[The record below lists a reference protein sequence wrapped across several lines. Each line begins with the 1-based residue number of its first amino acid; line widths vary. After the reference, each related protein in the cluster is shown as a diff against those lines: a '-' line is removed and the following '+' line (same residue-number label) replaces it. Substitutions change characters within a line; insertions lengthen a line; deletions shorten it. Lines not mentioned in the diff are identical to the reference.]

1 MEKNLDYLVNE
12 KTGWWQRLVLISMTS
27 SVVIVAQQNLAMPFF
42 APLVDHWCSQP
53 KHLGKLPANSWKNYS
68 IPVEK
73 ASKSGKKTYSSC
85 NMFNV
90 DYENVSV
97 SDYVP
102 YMMRLKEENV
112 IFSDNSCSSWSYDES
127 EWRETIVFDNVNI
140 PSSEERFQMNVI
152 KQLLLDTYDRF
163 PLPSLQN
170 DCLRLRFKS
179 KSDPS
184 FLPAFCIARN
194 AYYKH
199 IRNAKRLHG
208 ELTAE
213 KLTQDAQQNGIRS
226 LYRHAKS
233 KRSTSAI
240 PLHNLLDYS
249 IDLFSSNSPAP
260 ELYRLTSCRQ
270 QEHFLLSPVSLQEV
284 ESTLK
289 GARNDKLMKLVDFNT
304 NRVHNIANI
313 LHLVTYGMLCNM
325 EKHLDYLVNEKS
337 GWWQRLVLISMTL
350 VVIIIAPQHLAMPF
364 FAPSV
369 DHWCSQPKH
378 LEKLSAKIW
387 KNYSIPVE
395 KTSGSGKKTYSSC
408 DMFNVDYENVS
419 VSDYVPYM
427 MHLKAENESFS
438 DNSCSSW
445 SYDESIWKETIVFD
459 WNLVCDRSVLV
470 SVSSSVYM
478 AGMVFGLLI
487 LPHFSDK
494 IGRRPVILFCLVTW
508 FTTGLGIVFSPNYV
522 TFTVLRFFTAAVSEF
537 SIDLAYVIGQEGLSQ
552 KVRSTWGNYTTAGF
566 SIGVIIL
573 TGLAYYLRNW
583 RLIQIISTIPLII
596 MFFLHLKIPESVRWQ
611 LSVGR
616 YDEAVKS
623 LKKCAELNNY
633 FLPDDSVLQ
642 DDIEQMKRVQ
652 ESKKSRENE
661 NKPTIFDLFKTKEI
675 RIRTLISYFLWFSVS
690 FCYYAFSLNIGDMA
704 GNMFV
709 NMIIGSSL
717 EIVGVFIGSYMLVK
731 FGRKRCLASLMFFAG
746 ALLLLAIPIPASI
759 SWLKVSISLLGRTCI
774 SMVFAMLYI
783 HTGEYMPTVL
793 RAIGIGSCNTCARL
807 GSIIAPYA
815 HQIKELTSET
825 VVFIIYGVLCILCGI
840 AYLRLPETLNCPLP
854 ESIEDAENLSSSQ
867 KRNCNMEK
875 HLDYLVNEK
884 SGWWQ
889 RLVLISMTLVV
900 IIAAPQHLA
909 MPFFAPSVDHW
920 CSQPKHLERLSA
932 KIWKNY
938 SIPVEKTSGS
948 GKKTYSSCDMFNVD
962 YENVSVSDYVPYMM
976 HLKEENESFSD
987 NSCSSWSYDESK
999 WKETIVFDDQS
1010 QSHDS
1015 EVINC
1020 VNLINKRLVINA
1032 VPSIFPNCPSY
1043 MKSEFTNECSAS
1055 RGKSATTEGRQDRMN
1070 SQLQENIQNFWSED
1084 SIKSIEDVYQKLETQ
1099 SGYIPIGFT
1108 WILQSEKLLI
1118 LSIVWNDA
1126 VPRIVGSITLCSS
1139 LSISI
1144 TVNGGIV
1151 APQKF
1156 KHITSKEKL
1165 ENFDTLRN
1173 LMAAVKNWIV
1183 ISETDCSEL
1192 LDKAKDSLEKYMD
1205 KCEGIEKQKQC
1216 GFLRE
1221 QIGLLESSK
1230 KSRRYSP
1237 DCLISSYLLYAASP
1251 NAYEE
1256 FRKQNL
1262 LCLPSSRTL
1271 RSLTSIIKA
1280 NESKYL
1286 KSRFSNLNSYERH
1299 VILMIDEIYT
1309 ASRVEYSSSEGKIIG
1324 LTTDNNVAGTI
1335 LTFMISS
1342 IAGQYRDVVSFYPIN
1357 VLCVDNHPVNR
1368 AFLTNI
1374 LCNGSLKSQIKNPVN
1389 DKPLFLLFD
1398 PVHNIKNVYNNFQ
1411 GKRIFKLPSFHLDN
1425 LNFVT
1430 TAKFDDLCELHNLE
1444 ATKPIK
1450 LGYKLTEKCLN
1461 PTSIEKSSV
1470 KLSMSVFNESTE
1482 NALRF
1487 YSDHEN
1493 KDWIGTATFISHFLK
1508 LWSIINVKNKSVGKF
1523 KRDPY
1528 REPITTVT
1536 DGRLTYLYD
1545 FANFL
1550 KRWQQNKKF
1559 CLTKETFTV
1568 MHHMCVTLPQIACY
1582 FLDVLKFQYVL
1593 FGKFQSD
1600 MIESR
1605 FGWYR
1610 QLSGGN
1616 YFISVKQVL
1625 ESERKIKAVSLLK
1638 FSGLNALDD
1647 FDKHDCVQLSENEVE
1662 CFVLQMQ
1669 DYEMAKLDSG
1679 DMNAIYYV
1687 AGALVRSMLKRTN
1700 CVSCKIFLVDDKRSN
1715 IDELAADKFEIVN
1728 DDVKHFVEAVNR
1740 GGLLAPSSLAFDI
1753 SWNLVCDRSVLV
1765 SVSSSV
1771 YMAGMVFGLLIL
1783 PHFSDKIGRK
1793 PVILF
1798 CLVTWFTTGLSI
1810 AFSPNYVTFTVLRF
1824 FTAAVN
1830 VFSIDLAFVIG
1841 QECLSQK
1848 VRSTWGNYT
1857 SAGFSIG
1864 VIILTG
1870 LAYYLRNWRLIQ
1882 IISTI
1887 PLTIMFFLHL
1897 YVTLLVYLAKQ

>member
-1 MEKNLDYLVNE
+1 MATEETDHLIIPVVTLANAIGINDEPQKAKNIKFTSDEKIIV
-12 KTGWWQRLVLISMTS
+12 LVLTAINLLCSMIFGTL
-27 SVVIVAQQNLAMPFF
+27 SVFYTVV
-42 APLVDHWCSQP
+42 
-53 KHLGKLPANSWKNYS
+53 
-68 IPVEK
+68 
-73 ASKSGKKTYSSC
+73 ASKRGIEEFEVGFVYASFYASAVLFSPTSGKVACVEIGVTTGYGFGALIGGYLFDKGGFFLPHVVLAILFAVFLPISFFTLPDLSQKETHQHSTDKQENSYS
-85 NMFNV
+85 F
-90 DYENVSV
+90 
-97 SDYVP
+97 
-102 YMMRLKEENV
+102 L
-112 IFSDNSCSSWSYDES
+112 
-127 EWRETIVFDNVNI
+127 
-140 PSSEERFQMNVI
+140 
-152 KQLLLDTYDRF
+152 QLLLVNYKN
-163 PLPSLQN
+163 PSILCPILATFSIFWQFAFN
-170 DCLRLRFKS
+170 VTAMPPYLSSFGISKTRTGQILMSGNIVYGLVGIPIGLLIDKFDCGIQMLIIGS
-179 KSDPS
+179 
-184 FLPAFCIARN
+184 IAR
-194 AYYKH
+194 
-199 IRNAKRLHG
+199 
-208 ELTAE
+208 
-213 KLTQDAQQNGIRS
+213 
-226 LYRHAKS
+226 
-233 KRSTSAI
+233 
-240 PLHNLLDYS
+240 
-249 IDLFSSNSPAP
+249 
-260 ELYRLTSCRQ
+260 
-270 QEHFLLSPVSLQEV
+270 
-284 ESTLK
+284 
-289 GARNDKLMKLVDFNT
+289 
-304 NRVHNIANI
+304 
-313 LHLVTYGMLCNM
+313 
-325 EKHLDYLVNEKS
+325 
-337 GWWQRLVLISMTL
+337 
-350 VVIIIAPQHLAMPF
+350 F
-364 FAPSV
+364 F
-369 DHWCSQPKH
+369 
-378 LEKLSAKIW
+378 
-387 KNYSIPVE
+387 
-395 KTSGSGKKTYSSC
+395 T
-408 DMFNVDYENVS
+408 
-419 VSDYVPYM
+419 
-427 MHLKAENESFS
+427 
-438 DNSCSSW
+438 
-445 SYDESIWKETIVFD
+445 
-459 WNLVCDRSVLV
+459 
-470 SVSSSVYM
+470 
-478 AGMVFGLLI
+478 FGLLGPYPFYGFTRK
-487 LPHFSDK
+487 LWLQPLGMG
-494 IGRRPVILFCLVTW
+494 IGGLCVSLMYVPCLDYFLKEARYNGLSNNLETNAMLS
-508 FTTGLGIVFSPNYV
+508 TIITICTGLGQTLGPIAADIEVQYLGFPWAS
-522 TFTVLRFFTAAVSEF
+522 VLTGSFCLFNAT
-537 SIDLAYVIGQEGLSQ
+537 I
-552 KVRSTWGNYTTAGF
+552 
-566 SIGVIIL
+566 SIGNV
-573 TGLAYYLRNW
+573 
-583 RLIQIISTIPLII
+583 
-596 MFFLHLKIPESVRWQ
+596 
-611 LSVGR
+611 
-616 YDEAVKS
+616 
-623 LKKCAELNNY
+623 
-633 FLPDDSVLQ
+633 
-642 DDIEQMKRVQ
+642 
-652 ESKKSRENE
+652 
-661 NKPTIFDLFKTKEI
+661 
-675 RIRTLISYFLWFSVS
+675 
-690 FCYYAFSLNIGDMA
+690 
-704 GNMFV
+704 
-709 NMIIGSSL
+709 
-717 EIVGVFIGSYMLVK
+717 
-731 FGRKRCLASLMFFAG
+731 
-746 ALLLLAIPIPASI
+746 
-759 SWLKVSISLLGRTCI
+759 
-774 SMVFAMLYI
+774 
-783 HTGEYMPTVL
+783 
-793 RAIGIGSCNTCARL
+793 
-807 GSIIAPYA
+807 
-815 HQIKELTSET
+815 
-825 VVFIIYGVLCILCGI
+825 
-840 AYLRLPETLNCPLP
+840 
-854 ESIEDAENLSSSQ
+854 
-867 KRNCNMEK
+867 
-875 HLDYLVNEK
+875 
-884 SGWWQ
+884 
-889 RLVLISMTLVV
+889 
-900 IIAAPQHLA
+900 
-909 MPFFAPSVDHW
+909 
-920 CSQPKHLERLSA
+920 
-932 KIWKNY
+932 IWKRSIHRKLEEDSTNY
-938 SIPVEKTSGS
+938 GEW
-948 GKKTYSSCDMFNVD
+948 
-962 YENVSVSDYVPYMM
+962 
-976 HLKEENESFSD
+976 ESA
-987 NSCSSWSYDESK
+987 YDP
-999 WKETIVFDDQS
+999 IGDQS

-1055 RGKSATTEGRQDRMN
+1055 RGKSATIEGRQDRMN

-1084 SIKSIEDVYQKLETQ
+1084 SIKSIEDVYQKLEAQ

-1118 LSIVWNDA
+1118 LSIVWNDG
-1126 VPRIVGSITLCSS
+1126 VPHIVGSITLCSS

-1192 LDKAKDSLEKYMD
+1192 LDKAKDSLEKYID

-1357 VLCVDNHPVNR
+1357 GINAKKLHVSCLEVLKYLDEIGFNVTVLCVDNHPVNR

-1482 NALRF
+1482 NALIF

-1528 REPITTVT
+1528 REPIMTVT

-1550 KRWQQNKKF
+1550 KIWQQNKNF
-1559 CLTKETFTV
+1559 CLTKVTFTV

-1753 SWNLVCDRSVLV
+1753 SVNMLDFFKSC
-1765 SVSSSV
+1765 
-1771 YMAGMVFGLLIL
+1771 
-1783 PHFSDKIGRK
+1783 RK
-1793 PVILF
+1793 ACWLSESGYLCPF
-1798 CLVTWFTTGLSI
+1798 MYTVTVQTT
-1810 AFSPNYVTFTVLRF
+1810 
-1824 FTAAVN
+1824 
-1830 VFSIDLAFVIG
+1830 
-1841 QECLSQK
+1841 
-1848 VRSTWGNYT
+1848 
-1857 SAGFSIG
+1857 
-1864 VIILTG
+1864 
-1870 LAYYLRNWRLIQ
+1870 
-1882 IISTI
+1882 
-1887 PLTIMFFLHL
+1887 
-1897 YVTLLVYLAKQ
+1897 

>member
-1 MEKNLDYLVNE
+1 M
-12 KTGWWQRLVLISMTS
+12 WMPQLISS
-27 SVVIVAQQNLAMPFF
+27 ISIQVVKRQLQDCV
-42 APLVDHWCSQP
+42 VR
-53 KHLGKLPANSWKNYS
+53 
-68 IPVEK
+68 
-73 ASKSGKKTYSSC
+73 
-85 NMFNV
+85 
-90 DYENVSV
+90 
-97 SDYVP
+97 VP
-102 YMMRLKEENV
+102 YGPYDTKVKRKTIQMAEKFQPVSSDLTLKERKKARSLRSV
-112 IFSDNSCSSWSYDES
+112 DLSDAEIGDRHKMVYKCAAFGCRSGYKG
-127 EWRETIVFDNVNI
+127 ETA
-140 PSSEERFQMNVI
+140 
-152 KQLLLDTYDRF
+152 DRILSFHKF
-163 PLPSLQN
+163 PLKDPELIQRWLRRLQRKNFVPTENSRLCSLHF
-170 DCLRLRFKS
+170 DDS
-179 KSDPS
+179 S
-184 FLPAFCIARN
+184 FVLQTTDKNKKRAGARDFSQ
-194 AYYKH
+194 
-199 IRNAKRLHG
+199 L
-208 ELTAE
+208 
-213 KLTQDAQQNGIRS
+213 
-226 LYRHAKS
+226 S
-233 KRSTSAI
+233 KRI
-240 PLHNLLDYS
+240 NL
-249 IDLFSSNSPAP
+249 
-260 ELYRLTSCRQ
+260 
-270 QEHFLLSPVSLQEV
+270 
-284 ESTLK
+284 
-289 GARNDKLMKLVDFNT
+289 
-304 NRVHNIANI
+304 
-313 LHLVTYGMLCNM
+313 
-325 EKHLDYLVNEKS
+325 
-337 GWWQRLVLISMTL
+337 
-350 VVIIIAPQHLAMPF
+350 
-364 FAPSV
+364 
-369 DHWCSQPKH
+369 
-378 LEKLSAKIW
+378 
-387 KNYSIPVE
+387 
-395 KTSGSGKKTYSSC
+395 
-408 DMFNVDYENVS
+408 
-419 VSDYVPYM
+419 
-427 MHLKAENESFS
+427 
-438 DNSCSSW
+438 
-445 SYDESIWKETIVFD
+445 
-459 WNLVCDRSVLV
+459 
-470 SVSSSVYM
+470 
-478 AGMVFGLLI
+478 
-487 LPHFSDK
+487 
-494 IGRRPVILFCLVTW
+494 
-508 FTTGLGIVFSPNYV
+508 
-522 TFTVLRFFTAAVSEF
+522 
-537 SIDLAYVIGQEGLSQ
+537 
-552 KVRSTWGNYTTAGF
+552 
-566 SIGVIIL
+566 
-573 TGLAYYLRNW
+573 
-583 RLIQIISTIPLII
+583 
-596 MFFLHLKIPESVRWQ
+596 
-611 LSVGR
+611 
-616 YDEAVKS
+616 
-623 LKKCAELNNY
+623 
-633 FLPDDSVLQ
+633 
-642 DDIEQMKRVQ
+642 
-652 ESKKSRENE
+652 
-661 NKPTIFDLFKTKEI
+661 
-675 RIRTLISYFLWFSVS
+675 
-690 FCYYAFSLNIGDMA
+690 
-704 GNMFV
+704 
-709 NMIIGSSL
+709 
-717 EIVGVFIGSYMLVK
+717 
-731 FGRKRCLASLMFFAG
+731 SLM
-746 ALLLLAIPIPASI
+746 I
-759 SWLKVSISLLGRTCI
+759 
-774 SMVFAMLYI
+774 
-783 HTGEYMPTVL
+783 L
-793 RAIGIGSCNTCARL
+793 R
-807 GSIIAPYA
+807 
-815 HQIKELTSET
+815 
-825 VVFIIYGVLCILCGI
+825 
-840 AYLRLPETLNCPLP
+840 
-854 ESIEDAENLSSSQ
+854 
-867 KRNCNMEK
+867 
-875 HLDYLVNEK
+875 
-884 SGWWQ
+884 
-889 RLVLISMTLVV
+889 
-900 IIAAPQHLA
+900 
-909 MPFFAPSVDHW
+909 
-920 CSQPKHLERLSA
+920 
-932 KIWKNY
+932 
-938 SIPVEKTSGS
+938 
-948 GKKTYSSCDMFNVD
+948 
-962 YENVSVSDYVPYMM
+962 
-976 HLKEENESFSD
+976 
-987 NSCSSWSYDESK
+987 
-999 WKETIVFDDQS
+999 
-1010 QSHDS
+1010 
-1015 EVINC
+1015 
-1020 VNLINKRLVINA
+1020 RLVINA

-1084 SIKSIEDVYQKLETQ
+1084 SIKSIEDVYQKLEAQ

-1118 LSIVWNDA
+1118 LSIVWNDG

-1357 VLCVDNHPVNR
+1357 GINAKKLHVSCLEVLKYLDEIGFNVTVLCVDNHPVNR

-1753 SWNLVCDRSVLV
+1753 SVKSYSLFFQIQNNPNLLQSFLSVSNHKQFFRSVFTKFYFEYYPGTGKNSHGKSWERLRKGTEGYGKSSKSVKVPVKALEGIALGAPLAMGLLAGVANPGQAALGAANTVNGLTFNPALGGGNVIPLVLNPGTGRRRRSAQEGRPTKILQKIIFVVMCYFIVDVTAFTSDSPSGVENEQYVVYNSEYGYDFDRKDGHHQEKDDSGYDFDRKDGYHQEKDNSGYDFDRKDGYYHQENHDSRMRFRPGQLAVVGVAIILLVIFAPIMFVVSLAPLMSLFMPTSSVLV
-1765 SVSSSV
+1765 AVPNFQQRELRSSLNNE
-1771 YMAGMVFGLLIL
+1771 LLSRLLNSL
-1783 PHFSDKIGRK
+1783 PKK
-1793 PVILF
+1793 
-1798 CLVTWFTTGLSI
+1798 
-1810 AFSPNYVTFTVLRF
+1810 VL
-1824 FTAAVN
+1824 
-1830 VFSIDLAFVIG
+1830 DL
-1841 QECLSQK
+1841 L
-1848 VRSTWGNYT
+1848 
-1857 SAGFSIG
+1857 
-1864 VIILTG
+1864 
-1870 LAYYLRNWRLIQ
+1870 
-1882 IISTI
+1882 
-1887 PLTIMFFLHL
+1887 
-1897 YVTLLVYLAKQ
+1897 

>member
-1 MEKNLDYLVNE
+1 MATEETDHLIIPVVTLANAIGINDEPQKAKNIKFTSDEKIIV
-12 KTGWWQRLVLISMTS
+12 LVLTAINLLCSMIFGTL
-27 SVVIVAQQNLAMPFF
+27 SVFYTVV
-42 APLVDHWCSQP
+42 
-53 KHLGKLPANSWKNYS
+53 
-68 IPVEK
+68 
-73 ASKSGKKTYSSC
+73 ASKRGIEEFEVGFVYASFYASAVLFSPTSGKVACVEIGVTTGYGFGALIGGYLFDKGGFFLPHVVLAILFAVFLPISFFTLPDLSQKETHQHSTDKQENSYS
-85 NMFNV
+85 F
-90 DYENVSV
+90 
-97 SDYVP
+97 
-102 YMMRLKEENV
+102 L
-112 IFSDNSCSSWSYDES
+112 
-127 EWRETIVFDNVNI
+127 
-140 PSSEERFQMNVI
+140 
-152 KQLLLDTYDRF
+152 QLLLVNYKN
-163 PLPSLQN
+163 PSILCPILATFSIFWQFAFN
-170 DCLRLRFKS
+170 VTAMPPYLSSFGISKTRTGQILMSGNIVYGLVGIPIGLLIDKFDCGIQMLIIGS
-179 KSDPS
+179 
-184 FLPAFCIARN
+184 IAR
-194 AYYKH
+194 
-199 IRNAKRLHG
+199 
-208 ELTAE
+208 
-213 KLTQDAQQNGIRS
+213 
-226 LYRHAKS
+226 
-233 KRSTSAI
+233 
-240 PLHNLLDYS
+240 
-249 IDLFSSNSPAP
+249 
-260 ELYRLTSCRQ
+260 
-270 QEHFLLSPVSLQEV
+270 
-284 ESTLK
+284 
-289 GARNDKLMKLVDFNT
+289 
-304 NRVHNIANI
+304 
-313 LHLVTYGMLCNM
+313 
-325 EKHLDYLVNEKS
+325 
-337 GWWQRLVLISMTL
+337 
-350 VVIIIAPQHLAMPF
+350 F
-364 FAPSV
+364 F
-369 DHWCSQPKH
+369 
-378 LEKLSAKIW
+378 
-387 KNYSIPVE
+387 
-395 KTSGSGKKTYSSC
+395 T
-408 DMFNVDYENVS
+408 
-419 VSDYVPYM
+419 
-427 MHLKAENESFS
+427 
-438 DNSCSSW
+438 
-445 SYDESIWKETIVFD
+445 
-459 WNLVCDRSVLV
+459 
-470 SVSSSVYM
+470 
-478 AGMVFGLLI
+478 FGLLGPYPFYGFTRK
-487 LPHFSDK
+487 LWLQPLGMG
-494 IGRRPVILFCLVTW
+494 IGGLCVSLMYVPCLDYFLKEARYNGLSNNLETNAMLS
-508 FTTGLGIVFSPNYV
+508 TIITICTGLGQTLGPIAADIEVQYLGFPWAS
-522 TFTVLRFFTAAVSEF
+522 VLTGSFCLFNAT
-537 SIDLAYVIGQEGLSQ
+537 I
-552 KVRSTWGNYTTAGF
+552 
-566 SIGVIIL
+566 SIGNV
-573 TGLAYYLRNW
+573 
-583 RLIQIISTIPLII
+583 
-596 MFFLHLKIPESVRWQ
+596 
-611 LSVGR
+611 
-616 YDEAVKS
+616 
-623 LKKCAELNNY
+623 
-633 FLPDDSVLQ
+633 
-642 DDIEQMKRVQ
+642 
-652 ESKKSRENE
+652 
-661 NKPTIFDLFKTKEI
+661 
-675 RIRTLISYFLWFSVS
+675 
-690 FCYYAFSLNIGDMA
+690 
-704 GNMFV
+704 
-709 NMIIGSSL
+709 
-717 EIVGVFIGSYMLVK
+717 
-731 FGRKRCLASLMFFAG
+731 
-746 ALLLLAIPIPASI
+746 
-759 SWLKVSISLLGRTCI
+759 
-774 SMVFAMLYI
+774 
-783 HTGEYMPTVL
+783 
-793 RAIGIGSCNTCARL
+793 
-807 GSIIAPYA
+807 
-815 HQIKELTSET
+815 
-825 VVFIIYGVLCILCGI
+825 
-840 AYLRLPETLNCPLP
+840 
-854 ESIEDAENLSSSQ
+854 
-867 KRNCNMEK
+867 
-875 HLDYLVNEK
+875 
-884 SGWWQ
+884 
-889 RLVLISMTLVV
+889 
-900 IIAAPQHLA
+900 
-909 MPFFAPSVDHW
+909 
-920 CSQPKHLERLSA
+920 
-932 KIWKNY
+932 IWKRSIHRKLEEDSTNY
-938 SIPVEKTSGS
+938 GEW
-948 GKKTYSSCDMFNVD
+948 
-962 YENVSVSDYVPYMM
+962 
-976 HLKEENESFSD
+976 ESA
-987 NSCSSWSYDESK
+987 YDP
-999 WKETIVFDDQS
+999 IGDQS

-1055 RGKSATTEGRQDRMN
+1055 RGKSATIEGRQDRMN

-1084 SIKSIEDVYQKLETQ
+1084 SIKSIEDVYQKLEAQ

-1118 LSIVWNDA
+1118 LSIVWNDG
-1126 VPRIVGSITLCSS
+1126 VPHIVGSITLCSS

-1192 LDKAKDSLEKYMD
+1192 LDKAKDSLEKYID

-1357 VLCVDNHPVNR
+1357 GINAKKLHVSCLEVLKYLDEIGFNVTVLCVDNHPVNR

-1482 NALRF
+1482 NALIF

-1528 REPITTVT
+1528 REPIMTVT

-1550 KRWQQNKKF
+1550 KIWQQNKNF
-1559 CLTKETFTV
+1559 CLTKVTFTV

-1753 SWNLVCDRSVLV
+1753 SALKS
-1765 SVSSSV
+1765 
-1771 YMAGMVFGLLIL
+1771 G
-1783 PHFSDKIGRK
+1783 
-1793 PVILF
+1793 
-1798 CLVTWFTTGLSI
+1798 
-1810 AFSPNYVTFTVLRF
+1810 
-1824 FTAAVN
+1824 
-1830 VFSIDLAFVIG
+1830 
-1841 QECLSQK
+1841 
-1848 VRSTWGNYT
+1848 
-1857 SAGFSIG
+1857 
-1864 VIILTG
+1864 
-1870 LAYYLRNWRLIQ
+1870 
-1882 IISTI
+1882 
-1887 PLTIMFFLHL
+1887 FFL
-1897 YVTLLVYLAKQ
+1897 YVVSLTRVKLSPDKYMLDFFKSCRKACWLSESGYLCPFMYTVTVQTT

>member
-1 MEKNLDYLVNE
+1 MATEETDHLIIPVVTLANAIGINDEPQKAKNIKFTSDEKIIV
-12 KTGWWQRLVLISMTS
+12 LVLTAINLLCSMIFGTL
-27 SVVIVAQQNLAMPFF
+27 SVFYTVV
-42 APLVDHWCSQP
+42 
-53 KHLGKLPANSWKNYS
+53 
-68 IPVEK
+68 
-73 ASKSGKKTYSSC
+73 ASKRGIEEFEVGFVYASFYASAVLFSPTSGKVACVEIGVTTGYGFGALIGGYLFDKGGFFLPHVVLAILFAVFLPISFFTLPDLSQKETHQHSTDKQENSYS
-85 NMFNV
+85 F
-90 DYENVSV
+90 
-97 SDYVP
+97 
-102 YMMRLKEENV
+102 L
-112 IFSDNSCSSWSYDES
+112 
-127 EWRETIVFDNVNI
+127 
-140 PSSEERFQMNVI
+140 
-152 KQLLLDTYDRF
+152 QLLLVNYKN
-163 PLPSLQN
+163 PSILCPILATFSIFWQFAFN
-170 DCLRLRFKS
+170 VTAMPPYLSSFGISKTRTGQILMSGNIVYGLVGIPIGLLIDKFDCGIQMLIIGS
-179 KSDPS
+179 
-184 FLPAFCIARN
+184 IAR
-194 AYYKH
+194 
-199 IRNAKRLHG
+199 
-208 ELTAE
+208 
-213 KLTQDAQQNGIRS
+213 
-226 LYRHAKS
+226 
-233 KRSTSAI
+233 
-240 PLHNLLDYS
+240 
-249 IDLFSSNSPAP
+249 
-260 ELYRLTSCRQ
+260 
-270 QEHFLLSPVSLQEV
+270 
-284 ESTLK
+284 
-289 GARNDKLMKLVDFNT
+289 
-304 NRVHNIANI
+304 
-313 LHLVTYGMLCNM
+313 
-325 EKHLDYLVNEKS
+325 
-337 GWWQRLVLISMTL
+337 
-350 VVIIIAPQHLAMPF
+350 F
-364 FAPSV
+364 F
-369 DHWCSQPKH
+369 
-378 LEKLSAKIW
+378 
-387 KNYSIPVE
+387 
-395 KTSGSGKKTYSSC
+395 T
-408 DMFNVDYENVS
+408 
-419 VSDYVPYM
+419 
-427 MHLKAENESFS
+427 
-438 DNSCSSW
+438 
-445 SYDESIWKETIVFD
+445 
-459 WNLVCDRSVLV
+459 
-470 SVSSSVYM
+470 
-478 AGMVFGLLI
+478 FGLLGPYPFYGFTRK
-487 LPHFSDK
+487 LWLQPLGMG
-494 IGRRPVILFCLVTW
+494 IGGLCVSLMYVPCLDYFLKEARYNGLSNNLETNAMLS
-508 FTTGLGIVFSPNYV
+508 TIITICTGLGQTLGPIAADIEVQYLGFPWAS
-522 TFTVLRFFTAAVSEF
+522 VLTGSFCLFNAT
-537 SIDLAYVIGQEGLSQ
+537 I
-552 KVRSTWGNYTTAGF
+552 
-566 SIGVIIL
+566 SIGNVIWKRSIHRKLEEDSTNYGEWESAYDPIGFIL
-573 TGLAYYLRNW
+573 RYIIIGYLYYKAQTL
-583 RLIQIISTIPLII
+583 LL
-596 MFFLHLKIPESVRWQ
+596 
-611 LSVGR
+611 LS
-616 YDEAVKS
+616 
-623 LKKCAELNNY
+623 
-633 FLPDDSVLQ
+633 
-642 DDIEQMKRVQ
+642 
-652 ESKKSRENE
+652 
-661 NKPTIFDLFKTKEI
+661 
-675 RIRTLISYFLWFSVS
+675 
-690 FCYYAFSLNIGDMA
+690 
-704 GNMFV
+704 
-709 NMIIGSSL
+709 IIGSKCHIFFQKPPWEYKSGYKGETADRILSFHKFPLKDPELIQRWLRRLQRKNFVPTENSRLCSL
-717 EIVGVFIGSYMLVK
+717 HFDDSSFVLQTTDK
-731 FGRKRCLASLMFFAG
+731 NKKRAG
-746 ALLLLAIPIPASI
+746 ARDFS
-759 SWLKVSISLLGRTCI
+759 
-774 SMVFAMLYI
+774 
-783 HTGEYMPTVL
+783 
-793 RAIGIGSCNTCARL
+793 
-807 GSIIAPYA
+807 
-815 HQIKELTSET
+815 Q
-825 VVFIIYGVLCILCGI
+825 
-840 AYLRLPETLNCPLP
+840 
-854 ESIEDAENLSSSQ
+854 LS
-867 KRNCNMEK
+867 KR
-875 HLDYLVNEK
+875 
-884 SGWWQ
+884 
-889 RLVLISMTLVV
+889 
-900 IIAAPQHLA
+900 
-909 MPFFAPSVDHW
+909 
-920 CSQPKHLERLSA
+920 
-932 KIWKNY
+932 
-938 SIPVEKTSGS
+938 
-948 GKKTYSSCDMFNVD
+948 
-962 YENVSVSDYVPYMM
+962 
-976 HLKEENESFSD
+976 
-987 NSCSSWSYDESK
+987 
-999 WKETIVFDDQS
+999 
-1010 QSHDS
+1010 
-1015 EVINC
+1015 
-1020 VNLINKRLVINA
+1020 RLVINA

-1055 RGKSATTEGRQDRMN
+1055 RGKSATIEGRQDRMN

-1084 SIKSIEDVYQKLETQ
+1084 SIKSIEDVYQKLEAQ

-1118 LSIVWNDA
+1118 LSIVWNDG
-1126 VPRIVGSITLCSS
+1126 VPHIVGSITLCSS

-1192 LDKAKDSLEKYMD
+1192 LDKAKDSLEKYID

-1357 VLCVDNHPVNR
+1357 GINAKKLHVSCLEVLKYLDEIGFNVTVLCVDNHPVNR

-1482 NALRF
+1482 NALIF

-1528 REPITTVT
+1528 REPIMTVT

-1550 KRWQQNKKF
+1550 KIWQQNKNF
-1559 CLTKETFTV
+1559 CLTKVTFTV

-1753 SWNLVCDRSVLV
+1753 SALKS
-1765 SVSSSV
+1765 
-1771 YMAGMVFGLLIL
+1771 G
-1783 PHFSDKIGRK
+1783 
-1793 PVILF
+1793 
-1798 CLVTWFTTGLSI
+1798 
-1810 AFSPNYVTFTVLRF
+1810 
-1824 FTAAVN
+1824 
-1830 VFSIDLAFVIG
+1830 
-1841 QECLSQK
+1841 
-1848 VRSTWGNYT
+1848 
-1857 SAGFSIG
+1857 
-1864 VIILTG
+1864 
-1870 LAYYLRNWRLIQ
+1870 
-1882 IISTI
+1882 
-1887 PLTIMFFLHL
+1887 FFL
-1897 YVTLLVYLAKQ
+1897 YVVSLTRVKLSPDKYMLDFFKSCRKACWLSESGYLCPFMYTVTVQTT

>member
-1 MEKNLDYLVNE
+1 MPTLRSHRAPWTTEQSMNKIWDTPGYTPLQKSDEKKKYIV
-12 KTGWWQRLVLISMTS
+12 LVLKEFSHVPIALSMINVAFKPS
-27 SVVIVAQQNLAMPFF
+27 YHIAAFVVFQNIVCIKFF
-42 APLVDHWCSQP
+42 LTLGGDPGKVEHLRGTPILDCDVRNRIRPPWLVVLTE
-53 KHLGKLPANSWKNYS
+53 KHCIQSDKMVYKCAAFGCR
-68 IPVEK
+68 
-73 ASKSGKKTYSSC
+73 SGYKG
-85 NMFNV
+85 
-90 DYENVSV
+90 
-97 SDYVP
+97 
-102 YMMRLKEENV
+102 
-112 IFSDNSCSSWSYDES
+112 
-127 EWRETIVFDNVNI
+127 ETA
-140 PSSEERFQMNVI
+140 
-152 KQLLLDTYDRF
+152 DRILSFHKF
-163 PLPSLQN
+163 PLKDPELIQRWLRRLQRKNFVPTENSRLCSLHF
-170 DCLRLRFKS
+170 DDS
-179 KSDPS
+179 S
-184 FLPAFCIARN
+184 FVLQTTDKNKKRAGARDFSQ
-194 AYYKH
+194 
-199 IRNAKRLHG
+199 L
-208 ELTAE
+208 
-213 KLTQDAQQNGIRS
+213 
-226 LYRHAKS
+226 S
-233 KRSTSAI
+233 KRYVFKI
-240 PLHNLLDYS
+240 KYLL
-249 IDLFSSNSPAP
+249 
-260 ELYRLTSCRQ
+260 
-270 QEHFLLSPVSLQEV
+270 
-284 ESTLK
+284 
-289 GARNDKLMKLVDFNT
+289 
-304 NRVHNIANI
+304 
-313 LHLVTYGMLCNM
+313 
-325 EKHLDYLVNEKS
+325 
-337 GWWQRLVLISMTL
+337 
-350 VVIIIAPQHLAMPF
+350 
-364 FAPSV
+364 
-369 DHWCSQPKH
+369 
-378 LEKLSAKIW
+378 
-387 KNYSIPVE
+387 
-395 KTSGSGKKTYSSC
+395 
-408 DMFNVDYENVS
+408 
-419 VSDYVPYM
+419 
-427 MHLKAENESFS
+427 
-438 DNSCSSW
+438 
-445 SYDESIWKETIVFD
+445 
-459 WNLVCDRSVLV
+459 
-470 SVSSSVYM
+470 
-478 AGMVFGLLI
+478 
-487 LPHFSDK
+487 
-494 IGRRPVILFCLVTW
+494 
-508 FTTGLGIVFSPNYV
+508 
-522 TFTVLRFFTAAVSEF
+522 
-537 SIDLAYVIGQEGLSQ
+537 
-552 KVRSTWGNYTTAGF
+552 
-566 SIGVIIL
+566 
-573 TGLAYYLRNW
+573 
-583 RLIQIISTIPLII
+583 
-596 MFFLHLKIPESVRWQ
+596 
-611 LSVGR
+611 
-616 YDEAVKS
+616 
-623 LKKCAELNNY
+623 
-633 FLPDDSVLQ
+633 
-642 DDIEQMKRVQ
+642 
-652 ESKKSRENE
+652 
-661 NKPTIFDLFKTKEI
+661 
-675 RIRTLISYFLWFSVS
+675 
-690 FCYYAFSLNIGDMA
+690 
-704 GNMFV
+704 
-709 NMIIGSSL
+709 
-717 EIVGVFIGSYMLVK
+717 
-731 FGRKRCLASLMFFAG
+731 
-746 ALLLLAIPIPASI
+746 
-759 SWLKVSISLLGRTCI
+759 
-774 SMVFAMLYI
+774 
-783 HTGEYMPTVL
+783 
-793 RAIGIGSCNTCARL
+793 
-807 GSIIAPYA
+807 
-815 HQIKELTSET
+815 
-825 VVFIIYGVLCILCGI
+825 
-840 AYLRLPETLNCPLP
+840 
-854 ESIEDAENLSSSQ
+854 
-867 KRNCNMEK
+867 
-875 HLDYLVNEK
+875 
-884 SGWWQ
+884 
-889 RLVLISMTLVV
+889 
-900 IIAAPQHLA
+900 
-909 MPFFAPSVDHW
+909 
-920 CSQPKHLERLSA
+920 
-932 KIWKNY
+932 
-938 SIPVEKTSGS
+938 
-948 GKKTYSSCDMFNVD
+948 
-962 YENVSVSDYVPYMM
+962 
-976 HLKEENESFSD
+976 
-987 NSCSSWSYDESK
+987 
-999 WKETIVFDDQS
+999 
-1010 QSHDS
+1010 
-1015 EVINC
+1015 
-1020 VNLINKRLVINA
+1020 RLVINA

-1084 SIKSIEDVYQKLETQ
+1084 SIKSIEDVYQKLEAQ

-1118 LSIVWNDA
+1118 LSIVWNDG

-1357 VLCVDNHPVNR
+1357 GINAKKLHVSCLEVLKYLDEIGYNVTVLCVDNHPVNR

-1493 KDWIGTATFISHFLK
+1493 KDWIGIATFISHFLK

-1536 DGRLTYLYD
+1536 DGRWTYLYD

-1753 SWNLVCDRSVLV
+1753 SVKSYSLFFQIQNNPNLLQSFLSVSNHKQFFRSVFTKFYFEYYPGSCQIGHDFINLTDKFFNCFMKNFV
-1765 SVSSSV
+1765 KQYSETNQAGHKKRKIQKLSS
-1771 YMAGMVFGLLIL
+1771 
-1783 PHFSDKIGRK
+1783 K
-1793 PVILF
+1793 
-1798 CLVTWFTTGLSI
+1798 C
-1810 AFSPNYVTFTVLRF
+1810 
-1824 FTAAVN
+1824 
-1830 VFSIDLAFVIG
+1830 
-1841 QECLSQK
+1841 
-1848 VRSTWGNYT
+1848 
-1857 SAGFSIG
+1857 
-1864 VIILTG
+1864 
-1870 LAYYLRNWRLIQ
+1870 
-1882 IISTI
+1882 
-1887 PLTIMFFLHL
+1887 
-1897 YVTLLVYLAKQ
+1897 